1 MLPDSMGRVRIRA
14 NIAGEVEIRA
24 EVGQSIYSGQILAVV
39 EGDDEI
45 ESLSVRKPSRVEE
58 IKVQSGTEVD
68 AGTVLMIVSEIPEE
82 L

>member
-39 EGDDEI
+39 EGDEEI

-58 IKVQSGTEVD
+58 IKVQTGTEVD
-68 AGTVLMIVSEIPEE
+68 AGTVLMIVSEISEGP
-82 L
+82 

>member
-24 EVGQSIYSGQILAVV
+24 DVGQLIYSGQLLAVV

-58 IKVQSGTEVD
+58 IKVETGTEVD
-68 AGTVLMIVSEIPEE
+68 AGTLLMVVAEVSEGP
-82 L
+82 

>member
-24 EVGQSIYSGQILAVV
+24 EVGQSIYSGQLLAVV
-39 EGDDEI
+39 EGDEEI

-58 IKVQSGTEVD
+58 IKVQTGTEVD
-68 AGTVLMIVSEIPEE
+68 AGTVLMIVSEISEGP
-82 L
+82 